1 MFADLGRT
9 LMVFGA
15 MLFLVG
21 LVIVLAGRL
30 PGLGQL
36 PGDLAYKRGNFQLY
50 APFGT
55 MLVLSILL
63 TLLFNV
69 IGRFFR

>member
-9 LMVFGA
+9 LMFFGA
-15 MLFLVG
+15 LLFLVG
-21 LVIVLAGRL
+21 LIIMLAGRL
-30 PGLGQL
+30 PGLGHL
-36 PGDLAYKRGNFQLY
+36 PGDVAFKRGNFQIY

-63 TLLFNV
+63 TLFLNV
-69 IGRFFR
+69 ISRLLR

>member
-1 MFADLGRT
+1 MFADMGRT
-9 LMVFGA
+9 LMMFGA
-15 MLFLVG
+15 ILFLVG

-30 PGLGQL
+30 PGLGHL
-36 PGDLAYKRGNFQLY
+36 PGDLAFKRGNFQLY

-63 TLLFNV
+63 TLLFNI
-69 IGRFFR
+69 IGRLFR